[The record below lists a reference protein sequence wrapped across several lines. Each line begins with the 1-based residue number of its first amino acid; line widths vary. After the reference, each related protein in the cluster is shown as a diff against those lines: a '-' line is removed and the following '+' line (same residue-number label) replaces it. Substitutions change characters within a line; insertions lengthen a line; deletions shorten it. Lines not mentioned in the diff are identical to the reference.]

1 MLIGAHVILYTKD
14 ADRTRAFF
22 RDTLGFANVDA
33 GDGWLIFALPPAE
46 LGVHPDDTGGRHELY
61 LMCDDVEKTVKE
73 LEAKGV
79 KFTQPV
85 RNLGWGK
92 LTTFQ
97 LPGVGDLGLYQP
109 LHPMAIRAARSAA
122 AAGKRPTAAKKTAG
136 GSKKAAGRK
145 TKKPAKVARGVVRS
159 ER

>member
-1 MLIGAHVILYTKD
+1 MMIGAHVILYTKD

-22 RDTLGFANVDA
+22 RDTLGFRNVDA

-46 LGVHPDDTGGRHELY
+46 LGVHPDEKGGRHELY

-79 KFTQPV
+79 KFTPV

-92 LTTFQ
+92 LTTFA
-97 LPGVGDLGLYQP
+97 LPGVGDVGLYQP
-109 LHPMAIRAARSAA
+109 LHPMAIRAGRPAARAKGPAA
-122 AAGKRPTAAKKTAG
+122 AAKK
-136 GSKKAAGRK
+136 
-145 TKKPAKVARGVVRS
+145 
-159 ER
+159 